1 MKLQF
6 RTLAFVYL
14 FAFSVA
20 VANDGK
26 YVEAMQKNIKTI
38 YEAKTISDFQQAV
51 NAFERIASVETAKW
65 EPLYYVAFG
74 NIMMSNAEGD
84 KVKKDQYLDLAS
96 EAISKAAVINANES
110 EIVALEGFV
119 LMMRISIDPQ
129 SRGMMYA
136 PGAMQAFNKALSLNP
151 GNPRAMALLAQMQF
165 GSAQFFGSPVT
176 EACALNAKAHEQILK
191 YRSENP
197 LAPSW
202 GKGMIE
208 SLMERCK

>member
-6 RTLAFVYL
+6 LTLAFVFL
-14 FAFSVA
+14 FAFSVS

-26 YVEAMQKNIKTI
+26 YIEAMQKNIKTI
-38 YEAKTISDFQQAV
+38 YEAKTISDFQNAV
-51 NAFERIASVETAKW
+51 NAFERIASVETKKW
-65 EPLYYVAFG
+65 EPLYYIAFG
-74 NIMMSNAEGD
+74 NIMLSNAETD
-84 KVKKDQYLDLAS
+84 NAKKDQYLDLAS
-96 EAISKAAVINANES
+96 AAIANAAVINGKES

-136 PGAMQAFNKALSLNP
+136 QEATQAFNKALSLNP

-165 GSAQFFGSPVT
+165 GSAQFFGAPAT
-176 EACALNAKAHEQILK
+176 EACESNVKAHEQMAN

-208 SLMERCK
+208 SLMEKCK